1 MEVTQTKRLGKGKP
15 NSLFTFQRENF
26 WTQEQERREKPKRK
40 TLAQI
45 PRNRKRKE
53 GRNFKTFIPEK

>member
-1 MEVTQTKRLGKGKP
+1 MEVTQTKRLGKSKP
-15 NSLFTFQRENF
+15 NFIVHIPKREF
-26 WTQEQERREKPKRK
+26 FERGGAREKRKMRAK

-53 GRNFKTFIPEK
+53 GMIF

>member
-15 NSLFTFQRENF
+15 NSFVHFLKREF
-26 WTQEQERREKPKRK
+26 LERGGAREKRKTREK

-45 PRNRKRKE
+45 PRIRRRKK
-53 GRNFKTFIPEK
+53 GTIF